1 MKNIKNIAISFGMTA
16 GILMSSC
23 TDNFE
28 EINIDKA
35 KISQDGLSSFAVD
48 MLFAN
53 GQYRNYN
60 QSYQVYQNLHADL
73 YAQYFA
79 NVNTG
84 FVTDRYGINDSYVTN
99 GLNQFYQQTARP
111 LEVAVVETSP
121 TGQFPNPVKHAI
133 AKIMK
138 VAAFATR
145 TDYWGPIPYSK
156 FNNGELAVPYDTQEF
171 MYKDFLKVLKE
182 SANYLK
188 GQPVKSAFGTNDQI
202 FNGNVDKWVKF
213 ANSLR
218 LRLAMRISNV
228 EPALAKTEAEDAVAS
243 GVMTIA
249 GGINA
254 GAAFPANVNGD
265 EAFFRVT
272 ANSPNVL
279 NSLATNS
286 NRMSS
291 AMESYLK
298 GYTDPRMDRY
308 FAPVSGTNFKG
319 LRNGYPVAQ
328 LQGDNSAAANSN
340 VGPLLQV
347 ATGTTTP
354 NIVMTLAEVNFLRA
368 EGALKG
374 WNMGTGTAK
383 SFYEDGIR
391 SSLRQWGITAAAAV
405 DAYLNGTKGSI
416 AVKDGPALSQVPVKW
431 SDKATDNL
439 EQVITQKWLALYPNG
454 LEAWAEYRRT
464 GFPRLYS
471 RIASESPIL
480 KADDIVRRV
489 VFGSYEITNNNAE
502 YKKALDIELGGKDQ
516 QDTRLWWNK

>member
-1 MKNIKNIAISFGMTA
+1 MKNIKNIALSFGIGA
-16 GILMSSC
+16 GVLMSSC

-28 EINIDKA
+28 EINIDKS
-35 KISQDGLSSFAVD
+35 KISQDALSSFGVD

-84 FVTDRYGINDSYVTN
+84 FITDRYGINDTYMTN
-99 GLNQFYQQTARP
+99 SINQFYQQAARP
-111 LEVAVVETSP
+111 LEIVVQETSP
-121 TGQFPNPVKHAI
+121 TGQFPNPVKYAI
-133 AKIMK
+133 ARIMK

-145 TDYWGPIPYSK
+145 TDYWGPMPYSK
-156 FNNGELAVPYDTQEF
+156 FNSGELTVPYDTQEF
-171 MYKDFLKVLKE
+171 IYKDFLKVLKE
-182 SANYLK
+182 SADYLK
-188 GQPVKSAFGTNDQI
+188 GQPVKSVFGTNDQI

-218 LRLAMRISNV
+218 LRLAMRISVV
-228 EPALAKTEAEDAVAS
+228 EPALAKAEAEDAVNS
-243 GVMTIA
+243 GVMTVA

-254 GAAFPANVNGD
+254 GPAFPASANGD
-265 EAFFRVT
+265 EAFLKVT

-286 NRMSS
+286 TRMSS

-298 GYTDPRMDRY
+298 GYSDPRLDKY

-319 LRNGYPVAQ
+319 LRNGYAVAQ

-340 VGPLLQV
+340 VGVLLQIST
-347 ATGTTTP
+347 ANTTP

-374 WNMGTGTAK
+374 WNMGGTAK
-383 SFYEDGIR
+383 TLYEDGIK
-391 SSLRQWGITAAAAV
+391 SSLRQWGVTSATAV
-405 DAYLNGTKGSI
+405 DAYLNGTKGSV
-416 AVKDGPALSQVPVKW
+416 AVKDGPVLSQVPVKW

-439 EQVITQKWLALYPNG
+439 EQVLTQKWLALYPNG
-454 LEAWAEYRRT
+454 HEAWAEYRRT
-464 GFPRLYS
+464 GFPKLYP
-471 RIASESPIL
+471 RIASESPVL
-480 KADDIVRRV
+480 KADDVIRRM

-502 YKKALDIELGGKDQ
+502 YKKAVDGELGGKDQ
-516 QDTRLWWNK
+516 QDVRLWWNK